1 MTLLDLRTLPPEQLS
16 VVERLALLP
25 EDERRAIYARLTEE
39 QARAMRYD
47 WSVWARPDQ
56 QEPPDPW
63 SVWLVVQGRGGGKT
77 RTSSEWIRRRGPKGR
92 AGVIVAANPR
102 DARDLMIEGIS
113 GVLSI
118 SPPHERPDYEPSKL
132 LMTWP
137 NGAIAYIR
145 SAEDPDGLRGLSVD
159 WAACGE
165 LAKWKYLRATWDNL
179 RFALREGENPQTM
192 IDTTP
197 KPLLLLKELL
207 GYPLNKAPRIPGT
220 YVAPRVSTYR
230 NAANLSS
237 SFLQEMVQT
246 YEGTRLGRQ
255 ELYAEILEDV
265 EGALLKMSTLDDNRI
280 EPTLDTPDPLADL
293 LPRLVRRAVAVDP
306 SWGRTNNE
314 VGIVVGGIDDRRHG
328 YTIADHS
335 GRMEPIEW
343 GRRMVWAYHH
353 YGADVLLAETNFQAA
368 QVQMVL
374 KAVLAEDP
382 RPVNFKAVTVSRG
395 KWLRAEPVAGLHQQ
409 GRWHYVGRFPE
420 LEQQWT
426 EWVPGTEPDGWSPD
440 RLDADVFLADE
451 LLLKGGPSAI
461 RHSAGEMLPK
471 PALGGRGRFG

>member
-1 MTLLDLRTLPPEQLS
+1 MTTLDLRTLPPEQLS
-16 VVERLALLP
+16 VIERLALLP
-25 EDERRAIYARLTEE
+25 EDERKAIYARLTEE
-39 QARAMRYD
+39 QARAMRYE
-47 WSVWARPDQ
+47 WACWARPDQ
-56 QEPPDPW
+56 LPPPEPW
-63 SVWLVVQGRGGGKT
+63 SLWIVCQGRASGKS
-77 RTSSEWIRRRGPKGR
+77 RTLTEWMRATFPGLTATVLIGR
-92 AGVIVAANPR
+92 NPR
-102 DARDLMIEGIS
+102 EVRDVLIEGRS
-113 GVLSI
+113 GILTI
-118 SPPHERPDYEPSKL
+118 CPPQERPEYEPSKL
-132 LMTWP
+132 LLSWP
-137 NGAIAYIR
+137 SGAVTYIR
-145 SAEDPDGLRGLSVD
+145 SAEDPEGVRGLSVEAAVCD
-159 WAACGE
+159 EFAHWA
-165 LAKWKYLRATWDNL
+165 YPRRTWDNL
-179 RFALREGENPQTM
+179 RFALREGERPQTL
-192 IDTTP
+192 IGTTP
-197 KPLLLLKELL
+197 QPFLLFKELL
-207 GYPLNKAPRIPGT
+207 GYPLNKPPKVPGT
-220 YVAPRVSTYR
+220 CIAPRVSTYR
-230 NAANLSS
+230 NAANLAPDY
-237 SFLQEMVQT
+237 LAEMVAN
-246 YEGTRLGRQ
+246 YEGTRIGRQ
-255 ELYAEILEDV
+255 ELHAEILEDV
-265 EGALLKMSTLDDNRI
+265 EGALLRLATIDENRI

-314 VGIVVGGIDDRRHG
+314 VGIVVGGVDDRRHG

-409 GRWHYVGRFPE
+409 GRWHYVGRFPD
-420 LEQQWT
+420 LEMQWT
-426 EWVPGTEPDGWSPD
+426 EWCPGTEPDGWSPD